1 MSQFAAVMIRIGAS
15 LTGEAVQ
22 VCWNSP
28 RVVMEY
34 MDFNIRRPASRYR
47 GQRVFILE
55 GPLTRSTTNE
65 FEDIVRAEKAP
76 VVIVDMSAVPYV
88 DSDGLGAI
96 LKAHISCAKSGRQ
109 MALAAVPARLR
120 TLLKV
125 TGVEQMVATFPT
137 VKEAQAKLRK
147 KKKE

>member
-1 MSQFAAVMIRIGAS
+1 
-15 LTGEAVQ
+15 
-22 VCWNSP
+22 
-28 RVVMEY
+28 MEY
-34 MDFNIRRPASRYR
+34 LDFNIKRPASRYK
-47 GQRVFILE
+47 GQRVFVLE

-65 FEDIVRAEKAP
+65 FEDIVRAEKAA

-109 MALAAVPARLR
+109 MVLAAVPARLR

-125 TGVEQMVATFPT
+125 TGVEQMIITFPT
-137 VKEAQAKLRK
+137 VKEAQARLRTKRK
-147 KKKE
+147 K